1 MSTTIAEQ
9 LLRIK
14 QQQRLG
20 LMTHVVLGYPSL
32 AESRENIVRM
42 IDAGVDCIEL
52 QIPFS
57 DPLADG
63 PVITA
68 ANQTALRHG
77 VTIHDCLAL
86 AAELIPQSPIP
97 LQFIGYYNTVLHFGV
112 ARFVAE
118 CQRLGVAGLTFPDLP
133 IAEAD
138 YEPMYTLAKQAGIP
152 MIQLLSPASTPQR
165 LAAVAVNADTMVY
178 CVARF
183 GVTGVAPTVTTTTT
197 AAAPLSRE
205 RLQHYLHT
213 VRQYVTLPLAVGF
226 GLRQPSD
233 IAQLRGLADV
243 AVVGSALQDLSG
255 QALTDYLK
263 RLCATR

>member
-1 MSTTIAEQ
+1 MSKTLVAQ
-9 LLRIK
+9 LQRIK

-32 AESRENIVRM
+32 AESREKILRM

-63 PVITA
+63 PVITT
-68 ANQTALRHG
+68 ANQAALRNG
-77 VTIHDCLAL
+77 VTIHDCFAL

-112 ARFVAE
+112 AQFIEQCRKIGIA
-118 CQRLGVAGLTFPDLP
+118 ALTFPDLP

-138 YEPMYTLAKQAGIP
+138 YEPMYTLAKQANIP

-165 LAAVAVNADTMVY
+165 LAAVAETAEAMVY

-183 GVTGVAPTVTTTTT
+183 GVTGVAPTAT
-197 AAAPLSRE
+197 AAVQLSRQ
-205 RLQHYLHT
+205 RLQHYLQT

-233 IAQLRGLADV
+233 ITQLRGLADV
-243 AVVGSALQDLSG
+243 AVVGSALQTLSG
-255 QALTDYLK
+255 PALTDYLK
-263 RLCATR
+263 TLCVSR